1 MPASRAYFGT
11 DGVRGVVGD
20 SLTDELVA
28 RLGVAFA
35 RWSEGCAVLVGR
47 DTRESGPAL
56 EEALAAG
63 LAAGGSAVTLGG
75 VLPTPAVALLAQ
87 ACGAVVSA
95 SHNPPEYNGVKVFA
109 REGVKLTDEQELEV
123 EALLPDE
130 PPTAPAGEAARADG
144 LGERYVDVL
153 VERFGAP
160 LDGLRI
166 ACDTAN
172 GAMTGL
178 APAALE
184 RLGADVT
191 AIGDRPDGTNIN
203 VGCGATDLTALS
215 ALVRDGDFDLGVALD
230 GDGDRLIAMDG
241 DANEVDGDAVLA
253 VLALHL
259 GVPLVVVTETTNSA
273 FHGLMAERGVR
284 TITTPVGDRYLL
296 EALRREGGTL
306 GGEQSGHILSLDGH
320 VSGDG
325 LMGAILLARA
335 VVESGR
341 SLGDLASVLELF
353 PQARRDVSVRQKVV
367 TSSIWTEIEALNAR
381 LDGDG
386 RVLVRPSGTEPVM
399 RVLAEAKTVQTAE
412 DLCATVAALVERE
425 LG

>member
-35 RWSEGCAVLVGR
+35 RWSEGCPVLVGR
-47 DTRESGPAL
+47 DTRASGPAL

-75 VLPTPAVALLAQ
+75 VLPTPAVALVAQ

-109 REGVKLTDEQELEV
+109 REGAKLTDAQELEV

-130 PPTAPAGEAARADG
+130 PPTPPAGQAVRADG

-184 RLGADVT
+184 RLGAAVT

-215 ALVRDGDFDLGVALD
+215 ALVRDGDFDLGCALD
-230 GDGDRLIAMDG
+230 GDGDRLIAMDR

-273 FHGLMAERGVR
+273 FHRLMAERGVR

-341 SLGDLASVLELF
+341 TLGELASVLELF

-412 DLCATVAALVERE
+412 DLCATVAALVESE